1 MATLAELAADMAD
14 AEELLSRATRPK
26 VKTMLTEYLT
36 QLRDEYISRS
46 ANRGTPT
53 SKPAAKRPADG
64 PLKPDED
71 PDMPP
76 AERPPAVKKVE
87 TQLPT
92 ASASAPTSPPT
103 TSAPAPTPA
112 PAAPRPP
119 PPPPPPPVKI
129 GSAPTSDVTSS
140 GLTYTTIPSFGWDQ
154 DGYGTEP
161 NYVYVYITSGLDGVG
176 NLPKENIT
184 CDFKTGSFDLK
195 VHGFN
200 GKNLRLLK
208 DNLDKEI
215 VPEESKLIVKPNKIT
230 IKMRKVKGTYGADHW
245 TNLTGK
251 HAREPGKKSEP
262 GAELMDMM
270 KDLYDNGDDN
280 MKKALGEAMLKSR
293 QTQATGRPDFPPD

>member
-1 MATLAELAADMAD
+1 M
-14 AEELLSRATRPK
+14 
-26 VKTMLTEYLT
+26 
-36 QLRDEYISRS
+36 
-46 ANRGTPT
+46 
-53 SKPAAKRPADG
+53 
-64 PLKPDED
+64 
-71 PDMPP
+71 
-76 AERPPAVKKVE
+76 
-87 TQLPT
+87 
-92 ASASAPTSPPT
+92 
-103 TSAPAPTPA
+103 
-112 PAAPRPP
+112 
-119 PPPPPPPVKI
+119 
-129 GSAPTSDVTSS
+129 TSS